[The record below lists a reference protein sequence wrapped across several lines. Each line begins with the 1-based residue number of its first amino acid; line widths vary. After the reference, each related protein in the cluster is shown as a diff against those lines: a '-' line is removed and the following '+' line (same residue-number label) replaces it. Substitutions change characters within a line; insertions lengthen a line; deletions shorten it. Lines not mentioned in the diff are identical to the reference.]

1 MNSKILILF
10 LLFFIKTTAQDILIN
25 TYQTE
30 SSGVMDKGTF
40 QIEIGA
46 FGQHLR
52 TNIDYL
58 ALPTI
63 GLGYG
68 LSDKV
73 ELQFGYQLDN
83 YKIEFEGLSGKY
95 NKWNGMALG
104 AKVQLLNK
112 EDGNTQISF
121 LSHFIIPTSDDQL
134 AGESGFVSKVCIAHS
149 ISEKWAVVYNVGYD
163 YLAETNILTYSLAL
177 GCEIS
182 NKLGIYAEPYGF
194 YDEEGLFESNIDF
207 GLSYLASKNVMLD
220 VTYGVGINNSM
231 QFLAARFT
239 WDFPEFLKSK
249 KI

>member
-1 MNSKILILF
+1 ML

-40 QIEIGA
+40 QIEIGT

-52 TNIDYL
+52 KNVDYL

-68 LSDKV
+68 LSNKI

-83 YKIEFEGLSGKY
+83 YKIEFEGFSGKY

-104 AKVQLLNK
+104 TKIQLLNK
-112 EDGNTQISF
+112 EDVNTQISF
-121 LSHFIIPTSDDQL
+121 LAHFVIPTSDDQL
-134 AGESGFVSKVCIAHS
+134 AGEAGVVSKVCIAHS
-149 ISEKWAVVYNVGYD
+149 LSKKWAVVYNVGYD
-163 YLAETNILTYSLAL
+163 HLAKTNIFTYSLAL
-177 GCEIS
+177 GYEIS
-182 NKLGIYAEPYGF
+182 NKFGVYAEPYGF
-194 YDEEGLFESNIDF
+194 YDEEGFFESNIDF
-207 GLSYLASKNVMLD
+207 GLSFLAGKNIMLD
-220 VTYGVGINNSM
+220 ITYGIGVNNTM

-239 WDFPEFLKSK
+239 WDFPGLFVSNGA
-249 KI
+249 

>member
-10 LLFFIKTTAQDILIN
+10 LLFFIKVTAQDILIN

-40 QIEIGA
+40 QIEIGT
-46 FGQHLR
+46 FGQHLLK
-52 TNIDYL
+52 NIDYL

-68 LSDKV
+68 LSNTI

-83 YKIEFEGLSGKY
+83 YKIDFQGFPGKY
-95 NKWNGMALG
+95 NKWNGLALG
-104 AKVQLLNK
+104 AKFQLLNK
-112 EDGNTQISF
+112 EDVNTQISF
-121 LSHFIIPTSDDQL
+121 LSHFVIPTSDDQL
-134 AGESGFVSKVCIAHS
+134 AGDTGFVSRVCISHS

-163 YLAETNILTYSLAL
+163 YLAEINVFTYSLAL
-177 GCEIS
+177 GYEIS
-182 NKLGIYAEPYGF
+182 SKFGVYAEPYGF

-207 GLSYLASKNVMLD
+207 GLSYLASKNIMLD
-220 VTYGVGINNSM
+220 VTYGVGMNNSM

-239 WDFPEFLKSK
+239 WDFPGLFKSK
-249 KI
+249 KV